1 MHELGLIY
9 QVIKTVDEVKKE
21 QGLTEICEITLSVGE
36 MTDVVPRF
44 LEEAWKN
51 ARQVLGYESTKL
63 TVEIVEGRAKCN
75 DCGNIELVKSFD
87 FECPHCK
94 STNLSIISGREF
106 EIKNIV
112 AK

>member
-9 QVIKTVDEVKKE
+9 QVIRTVDEVKQE

-51 ARQVLGYESTKL
+51 AKQVLGYENTKL
-63 TVEIVEGRAKCN
+63 NIEIIEGRAKCN
-75 DCGNIELVKSFD
+75 DCGKTELVKSFD
-87 FECPHCK
+87 FECPHCN